1 MGYNPEIHHRNSIRL
16 KDFDY
21 SSPGA
26 YFVTCVMQDR
36 LNLLGEIIDAG
47 VKLNQFGNLVSTEWL
62 RLPQR
67 FPGIE
72 IDEVVVMP
80 NHIHGIVILTDLKPD
95 WNLAVI
101 VGSFKSSTARL
112 INAYRKSRGNPV
124 WQRNYYEHI
133 IRNEEDLNRIR
144 EYIRDNP
151 INWMQDEEY
160 QKDH

>member
-1 MGYNPEIHHRNSIRL
+1 MTYNPEIHHRSSIRL
-16 KDFDY
+16 KEFNY
-21 SSPGA
+21 SSSGS
-26 YFVTCVMQDR
+26 YFVTFVIKDR
-36 LNLLGEIIDAG
+36 FPLLGEIIDAR
-47 VKLNQFGNLVSTEWL
+47 VKLNQFGNLVLNEWI

-80 NHIHGIVILTDLKPD
+80 NHFHGIITLTDSKPD
-95 WNLAVI
+95 WILAVI
-101 VGSFKSSTARL
+101 IGSFKSSTSRL
-112 INAYRKSRGNPV
+112 INTFRKSRGNPV

-144 EYIRDNP
+144 EYIRNNP

-160 QKDH
+160 Q